1 MYFNEV
7 WYSCIFK
14 APVGTTINRKIKA
27 QGEDISTLPSI
38 PGISTNL
45 QQPLLPVI
53 ELSTHATLIF
63 KLHSL

>member
-1 MYFNEV
+1 MFFNEV

-14 APVGTTINRKIKA
+14 APVGTTVNLKTKA
-27 QGEDISTLPSI
+27 QGTDIATSPSI
-38 PGISTNL
+38 PSISTNL
-45 QQPLLPVI
+45 QQSLLPVI